1 MTSGAKAAVSF
12 AGNCGFLS
20 RLTCI
25 AGKKSP
31 QQADFSKQRISRSR
45 LSKQR
50 LSRKELRGATAL
62 RAVIHVGVCKFHQTG
77 ILNRGSGG
85 QGQLDVGFI

>member
-1 MTSGAKAAVSF
+1 VISGAKAAVSF

-25 AGKKSP
+25 AGKKKSATSGLFKTTDFQKQAFKAAALQKRTPQSNSP
-31 QQADFSKQRISRSR
+31 A
-45 LSKQR
+45 
-50 LSRKELRGATAL
+50 
-62 RAVIHVGVCKFHQTG
+62 AVIHVGVCKFHQTG